1 MTNCTVSKP
10 RASIKENKP
19 MFTLVG
25 GPEVVRD
32 YEDWGYT
39 EDGARRLAACW
50 NACSGVDVID
60 LELDNVKFVEALKER
75 STLKAQ
81 RDTLLKHLT
90 NLARAAELHTTKGT
104 ERPEL
109 IAANKLIKELEKT

>member
-10 RASIKENKP
+10 RTSIKENKQ
-19 MFTLVG
+19 MFALVG

-90 NLARAAELHTTKGT
+90 SLAQAVELYATNGT
-104 ERPEL
+104 DWPEL
-109 IAANKLIKELEKT
+109 IAANKLIEELGGK